1 MRARIGQAVVS
12 GAVMALAALIAAPVA
27 AQGSPEQLAISSH
40 IEFVIVLPEGAKPL
54 SEYSRNYTFLSDG
67 AVMAVYYRPPP
78 PYEKGMKCG
87 RFIIQENRAEPPK
100 IEWETCSDAHVEAE
114 NRRRAEIMSQF
125 APVGSS
131 RWHAQTEDLPMQF
144 GGQCNYITIIY
155 KPALGEFE
163 SIECNFY
170 R

>member
-12 GAVMALAALIAAPVA
+12 GAAMVLAALIAAPVA
-27 AQGSPEQLAISSH
+27 AQGSPEQLTISNH
-40 IEFVIVLPEGAKPL
+40 IESVIVLPEGAKPL
-54 SEYSRNYTFLSDG
+54 SEYSRNYAILSDG
-67 AVMAVYYRPPP
+67 AVMAVYWRPHPP
-78 PYEKGMKCG
+78 IEKGTKCG
-87 RFIIQENRAEPPK
+87 WFIHKNSADPPNF
-100 IEWETCSDAHVEAE
+100 EFETCSDAHIEAE
-114 NRRRAEIMSQF
+114 NRRIAEIMSQF

-144 GGQCNYITIIY
+144 GGHCNYITIIY